1 MQVTSSLTGP
11 IIVED
16 VVYENEDGDVSR
28 ILPSK
33 ELIFRRLVFQRSE
46 GLVQSEAL
54 LIREGA
60 SDKTVGEIERKKFKS
75 SSKSKKRGSQRRNA
89 GINPCL

>member
-1 MQVTSSLTGP
+1 M
-11 IIVED
+11 
-16 VVYENEDGDVSR
+16 VYENVDGDVSHV
-28 ILPSK
+28 LPSK

-54 LIREGA
+54 LTREGD
-60 SDKTVGEIERKKFKS
+60 SDKTISGIEKKKSNS

-89 GINPCL
+89 GMNSWL